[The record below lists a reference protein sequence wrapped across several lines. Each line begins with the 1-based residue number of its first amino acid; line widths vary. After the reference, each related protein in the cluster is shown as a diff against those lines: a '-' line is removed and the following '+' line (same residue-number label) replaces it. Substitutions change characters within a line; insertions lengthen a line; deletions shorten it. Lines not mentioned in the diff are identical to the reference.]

1 MNDVTGS
8 DALSAFEHSHTRING
23 LVLRLVEAITT
34 IGSPARA
41 SECQRSLAC
50 LLGEIRDE
58 LLVHFAREEEGL
70 FPFIRRHVPE
80 HIATVARLEA
90 THDLI
95 CGALTRLADL
105 ASKNME
111 ESLVFILLH
120 ERFESAYAEH
130 GREEK
135 ALLGELAQGLN
146 EEQRVALR
154 ELVHGL

>member
-1 MNDVTGS
+1 MGNVTDG
-8 DALSAFEHSHTRING
+8 DAVVEFEHSRLRVNE
-23 LVLRLVEAITT
+23 LVSRLSEAVAD
-34 IGSPARA
+34 IGSPPRT
-41 SECQRSLAC
+41 SERQRSVVR
-50 LLGEIRDE
+50 LLEEIRDE

-80 HIATVARLEA
+80 HVASVARLEA
-90 THDLI
+90 THERI

-105 ASKNME
+105 ASKDMA

-154 ELVHGL
+154 ELVRGL

>member
-1 MNDVTGS
+1 MNDVTRN
-8 DALSAFEHSHTRING
+8 DALSEFEHSHTRING
-23 LVLRLVEAITT
+23 LVLRLVEAVTT
-34 IGSPARA
+34 IGSPART
-41 SECQRSLAC
+41 SECQRSLAR
-50 LLGEIRDE
+50 LLEEIRDE

-70 FPFIRRHVPE
+70 FPFIRLHVPE
-80 HIATVARLEA
+80 HLGTVARLEA

-95 CGALTRLADL
+95 CGALTRLGDL

-135 ALLGELAQGLN
+135 ALLSDLARGLD
-146 EEQRVALR
+146 EQQRVALR